1 MRDFK
6 QNTGPVQLLNLSSDT
21 NNSSKGIQYNDVAVR
36 KLFLNPKLKDRQA
49 VIISIVGAFRKGKS
63 FLLNYILRY
72 LYAHVSQK

>member
-1 MRDFK
+1 MSDFK
-6 QNTGPVQLLNLSSDT
+6 QYTGPVQLLNLSSDT
-21 NNSSKGIQYNDVAVR
+21 NNSSQGIQYNDVAVR

-72 LYAHVSQK
+72 LYAHVSQQ